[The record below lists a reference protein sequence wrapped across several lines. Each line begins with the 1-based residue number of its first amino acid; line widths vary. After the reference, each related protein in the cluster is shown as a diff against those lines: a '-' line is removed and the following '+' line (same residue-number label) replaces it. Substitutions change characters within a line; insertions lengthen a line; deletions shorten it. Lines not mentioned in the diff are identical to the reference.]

1 MKWFRDLSLR
11 IRLLAFFLVVGIVP
25 FAVSGFIAA
34 TSSSAALEEQ
44 IFDSLTAVR
53 QVKKER
59 LESYFAAR
67 KGDVSVLA
75 NTVSA
80 MKNEGFSKLEAI
92 QALQK
97 IQLEDYFDTRF
108 KLMADVQQNIRFT
121 EGVKLFSAA
130 FKQGIKSEA
139 YRALSSTKEKGF
151 KTFLV
156 QSGFYDLF
164 LIDAEGN
171 VVYSV
176 AKESDFGVNI
186 KTGALKTSG
195 IGRVFTKS
203 RTQIV
208 IEDFSWYEP
217 SKAQAA
223 FLATPLTDNSGRY
236 IGSVVFQISAD
247 PINKITQQRSG
258 LGQTAE
264 SYLVGRSSD
273 NKNSLRSKR
282 LLKKGGV
289 GDEELGADVN
299 SVLDGDQGRITK
311 SGGTG
316 ILKISVYTP
325 LEIPGL
331 KWGIISSATMEEVVV
346 PKIKGEEEDYL
357 VKYKK
362 AYGYNDLFLIDP
374 SGFIFYTTDHDL
386 EYRTNILT
394 GIYSSTNLGKLIGQ
408 INKSKT
414 FGFADF
420 KLYAPSNNYPAAF
433 VAQPVVKDG
442 KVELIVV
449 LKLSIKKIN
458 EVMQQ
463 RAGMGETGE
472 SYLVGSDNL
481 MRSDSVFDKTHKVK
495 ASFENPNN
503 GSVKTKAFKEALAG
517 NDGAIRI
524 DNYRGVSV
532 LSSYTQLKVFNTT
545 WALIAEIDEDE
556 ALSSVTALR
565 RYMMILG
572 LIVGVLIVAFALY
585 VAKSIANPIVNM
597 ANTIT
602 KIAENRDLTLD
613 VPVESDDEIGH
624 MSVAFNNMMHIIHE
638 AFKTVNESAFKVADG
653 AENVARRAAA
663 NRERAQSE
671 LVRAHESVDII
682 SEMGGTARQVSQ
694 ASEAQKMAA
703 ETSTI
708 TITRLLDSVSKVSEL
723 AATQNKEATETMVR
737 VSEMGQ
743 IGTKVVATAREQG
756 AMVARVSSAV
766 ASITGAVENMNKAVG
781 QATEHGKASLI
792 AAEEGRKSVSSTV
805 EGMQAI
811 ADSSEQ
817 ISDIIGVI
825 TEIAEQTNLLA
836 LNAAIEAA
844 RAGAHG
850 KGFAVVADEVGKL
863 AQRSSEAAKEITQLI
878 KDSSERVADG
888 SKLTDESQQSLIKID
903 EGGRDN
909 MRAIDE
915 IERTA
920 DVLAQGTEQVQGLM
934 KELNVLAE
942 QIAGM
947 AGEQGER
954 REVAEKA
961 LLLLLEESNRITE
974 LVGEANKGANEIGTE
989 MNSIV
994 SRTEEMSTMTDQ
1006 QAKRSA
1012 KVVNISNSSAQAA
1025 EQTVEGAG
1033 TVVKIT
1039 EGLQDLSKDLTTQ
1052 VENFKI

>member
-11 IRLLAFFLVVGIVP
+11 IRLLAFFLLVGIIP

-34 TSSSAALEEQ
+34 TSSSSALEEQ

-67 KGDVSVLA
+67 KSDVSVLA
-75 NTVSA
+75 NTVTA
-80 MKNEGFSKLEAI
+80 MKNEGFEKLEAV

-97 IQLEDYFDTRF
+97 IQLEAYFSNRF
-108 KLMADVQQNIRFT
+108 KLMADVQNNLRFT
-121 EGVKLFSAA
+121 EGIKQFTAA
-130 FKQGIKSEA
+130 FKQGTKSEI
-139 YRALSSTKEKGF
+139 YKNLSATKEKSF
-151 KTFLV
+151 KTFLA
-156 QSGFYDLF
+156 QSDFYDIF
-164 LIDAEGN
+164 LIDPEGN

-176 AKESDFGVNI
+176 AKEADFGVNV
-186 KTGALKTSG
+186 KTGSLKSSG
-195 IGRVFTKS
+195 LGVAYAKS
-203 RTQIV
+203 RSQIV
-208 IEDFSWYEP
+208 IEDFVWYEP
-217 SKAQAA
+217 SKSQAA
-223 FLATPLTDNSGRY
+223 FFATPLMDNAGRY
-236 IGSVVFQISAD
+236 LGSAIFQISAD
-247 PINKITQQRSG
+247 SINKITQQRNG
-258 LGQTAE
+258 LGKTAE
-264 SYLVGRSSD
+264 SYLVGKYN
-273 NKNSLRSKR
+273 NKTALRSDR
-282 LLKKGGV
+282 LLKKGKI
-289 GDEELGADVN
+289 GDEELGADVT
-299 SVLDGDQGRITK
+299 SVISGD
-311 SGGTG
+311 SGQISKLGSTG

-325 LEIPGL
+325 LSISGL
-331 KWGIISSATMEEVVV
+331 NWGIISSAEMEEVVV
-346 PKIKGEEEDYL
+346 PKTEGEDEDFL

-394 GIYSSTNLGKLIGQ
+394 GQYASSNLGKLIGQ

-420 KLYAPSNNYPAAF
+420 KLYEPSNYYPAAF

-442 KVELIVV
+442 KIELIVV

-495 ASFENPNN
+495 SSFENPNN
-503 GSVKTKAFKEALAG
+503 GSVKTKAFKDALSG
-517 NDGAIRI
+517 NDGAIMI
-524 DNYRGVSV
+524 DNYRGVPV

-545 WALIAEIDEDE
+545 WALIAEINEEE
-556 ALSSVTALR
+556 ALGSVTELR

-572 LIVGVLIVAFALY
+572 IIIGIVIIAFALY

-602 KIAENRDLTLD
+602 KISENRDLTLD
-613 VPVESDDEIGH
+613 VPVESNDEIGQ
-624 MSVAFNNMMHIIHE
+624 MSASFNNMMHIIHE
-638 AFKTVNESAFKVADG
+638 AFKTVNTSAFKVADSAG
-653 AENVARRAAA
+653 DVAKRAAA

-671 LVRAHESVDII
+671 LIRAHESVDII
-682 SEMGGTARQVSQ
+682 SEMGGTAGQVSK
-694 ASEAQKMAA
+694 ASEAQRDAA
-703 ETSTI
+703 ETSTK
-708 TITRLLDSVSKVSEL
+708 TIVRLLDTVESVSKL
-723 AATQNKEATETMVR
+723 ASTQNKEATETMVR

-766 ASITGAVENMNKAVG
+766 TSITGAVKNMNKAVT
-781 QATEHGKASLI
+781 QATEHGKASLL
-792 AAEEGRKSVSSTV
+792 AAEKGKQSVASTV

-878 KDSSERVADG
+878 KDSSERVSEG

-903 EGGRDN
+903 EGGRVN
-909 MRAIDE
+909 MEAIDE
-915 IERTA
+915 IEKTA

-942 QIAGM
+942 QIASM

-974 LVGEANKGANEIGTE
+974 LVEEASKGANEIGIE
-989 MNSIV
+989 MDSIV
-994 SRTEEMSTMTDQ
+994 ARTGDMSQMTAQ

-1025 EQTVEGAG
+1025 EQTVDGAG

-1039 EGLQDLSKDLTTQ
+1039 EDLQGLSQELTTQ
-1052 VENFKI
+1052 VKQFKI

>member
-11 IRLLAFFLVVGIVP
+11 IRLLAFFLLVGIIP

-34 TSSSAALEEQ
+34 TSSSSALEEQ

-75 NTVSA
+75 NTVTA
-80 MKNEGFSKLEAI
+80 MKNEGFAKLKAV
-92 QALQK
+92 QSLQK
-97 IQLEDYFDTRF
+97 IQLEAYFSSRF
-108 KLMADVQQNIRFT
+108 KLMADVQNNLRFT
-121 EGVKLFSAA
+121 EGLKLFTAA
-130 FKQGIKSEA
+130 FKQGTKSEA
-139 YRALSSTKEKGF
+139 YKSLSAARGKGF
-151 KTFLV
+151 KTFLT
-156 QSGFYDLF
+156 QSDFYEVF
-164 LIDAEGN
+164 LIDPEGN
-171 VVYSV
+171 VVYTV
-176 AKESDFGVNI
+176 AKESDFGVNV
-186 KTGALKTSG
+186 KTGALKSSG
-195 IGRVFTKS
+195 LGHAYTES
-203 RTQIV
+203 RSRIV
-208 IEDFSWYEP
+208 VEDFAWYEP

-223 FLATPLTDNSGRY
+223 FFATPLTDNAGRY
-236 IGSVVFQISAD
+236 MGSAVFQISANS
-247 PINKITQQRSG
+247 INKITQQRSG
-258 LGQTAE
+258 LGKTAE
-264 SYLVGRSSD
+264 SYLVGKHD
-273 NKNSLRSKR
+273 NKTSLRSDR
-282 LLKKGGV
+282 LLKKGKI
-289 GDEELGADVN
+289 GDEELGADVIAVI
-299 SVLDGDQGRITK
+299 SGDTGQISKLG
-311 SGGTG
+311 STG

-325 LEIPGL
+325 LAISGL
-331 KWGIISSATMEEVVV
+331 NWGIISSAEMEEVVV
-346 PKIKGEEEDYL
+346 PKAEGEDEDFL

-394 GIYSSTNLGKLIGQ
+394 GQYASSNLGKLIGQ

-420 KLYAPSNNYPAAF
+420 KLYEPSNYYPAAF

-442 KVELIVV
+442 KIELIVV

-495 ASFENPNN
+495 ASFENPNG
-503 GSVKTKAFKEALAG
+503 GSVKTQALKDALAG
-517 NDGAIRI
+517 NEGAIMI
-524 DNYRGVSV
+524 DNYRGVPV

-545 WALIAEIDEDE
+545 WALIAEIDEEE
-556 ALSSVTALR
+556 ALQSVTSLR

-572 LIVGVLIVAFALY
+572 LIIGIVIIAFALY

-602 KIAENRDLTLD
+602 KISEDRDLTLD
-613 VPVESDDEIGH
+613 VPVESNDEIGH
-624 MSVAFNNMMHIIHE
+624 MSASFNNMMHIIHD
-638 AFKTVNESAFKVADG
+638 AFKTVNDSAFKVADSAG
-653 AENVARRAAA
+653 DVAKRAAA

-682 SEMGGTARQVSQ
+682 SEMGGTAGQVSR
-694 ASEAQKMAA
+694 ASEAQKDAA
-703 ETSTI
+703 ENSTK
-708 TITRLLDSVSKVSEL
+708 TITRLLDAVEKVSDL

-766 ASITGAVENMNKAVG
+766 ASITGAVENMNKAVS
-781 QATEHGKASLI
+781 QATEHGRASLL
-792 AAEEGRKSVSSTV
+792 AAEEGKKSVASTV

-903 EGGRDN
+903 EGGRVN
-909 MRAIDE
+909 MQAIDE
-915 IERTA
+915 IEKTA

-961 LLLLLEESNRITE
+961 LLLLLEESNRITQ
-974 LVGEANKGANEIGTE
+974 LVEDANKGANEIGVE
-989 MNSIV
+989 MDGIV
-994 SRTEEMSTMTDQ
+994 ARTGDMSVMTAQ

-1039 EGLQDLSKDLTTQ
+1039 EGLQDLSHELTTQ
-1052 VENFKI
+1052 VKQFKI